1 MRRSHRCT
9 VARDSNHPNI
19 TTQAQI
25 SPILR
30 TTSNKSLEI
39 CCLLLFISQSKL
51 SAYVHSFL
59 LVEITQI
66 LCPQP
71 LNVFKFFRC
80 LSEIYMLA
88 NLVPYLS
95 TTRRVEMWRECS
107 DQRIFPFIKMTT
119 SELLSNGMSLD
130 QNVVGSTNVGA
141 LPLLS
146 KIGKVLFAIS
156 TSSNC
161 SLFAMF
167 TIYLFKLFFVCTV
180 YLFKLSFFQSLVC
193 PRGKRSSWWSW
204 QESSPSWWKKG
215 R

>member
-30 TTSNKSLEI
+30 TTSNISLEI
-39 CCLLLFISQSKL
+39 CCLLLFVSQSKL
-51 SAYVHSFL
+51 SAYVHSLL

-88 NLVPYLS
+88 NLVPYFN
-95 TTRRVEMWRECS
+95 TTRGVEMWRECS
-107 DQRIFPFIKMTT
+107 DLRIFPLIKMTT
-119 SELLSNGMSLD
+119 SELLSHGMSLG

-146 KIGKVLFAIS
+146 KIGKVRVLFFAIS
-156 TSSNC
+156 TSS
-161 SLFAMF
+161 LFAMS
-167 TIYLFKLFFVCTV
+167 TIFLFKLFYVCTV

>member
-1 MRRSHRCT
+1 MC
-9 VARDSNHPNI
+9 
-19 TTQAQI
+19 
-25 SPILR
+25 ILFHLR
-30 TTSNKSLEI
+30 KSLKY
-39 CCLLLFISQSKL
+39 FVNNRWMS
-51 SAYVHSFL
+51 
-59 LVEITQI
+59 
-66 LCPQP
+66 
-71 LNVFKFFRC
+71 LNF
-80 LSEIYMLA
+80 SDDPEIYMLA

-107 DQRIFPFIKMTT
+107 DLRIFPFIKMTT
-119 SELLSNGMSLD
+119 SELLSHGMSLLG

-146 KIGKVLFAIS
+146 KIGKVRVLCLQFLPLQIVLSLQYLLSTCSNYSLFALF
-156 TSSNC
+156 TCSNY
-161 SLFAMF
+161 SLFAMS